1 MGVTVQSHHHHRFIF
16 SKMDLLDTKILTLFL
31 LLVVT
36 FVIGVATLPLR
47 KVLGLQSV
55 AGGARQLVTSF
66 LLYFGGGVMIYVC
79 MLHIL
84 PEISEQLEGTG
95 PAYLPQL
102 LVCCGFFLIYL
113 IEELVEFVLARCRS
127 QDPVHKDGGLQGA
140 SEEQAAKPAKSI
152 KLKDFFTILALSLH
166 SLFEGLAI
174 GLEESIDDVWTFFI
188 AIASHK
194 FVVSF
199 CVSLEMQ
206 QSGTRLP
213 MFLTYLSVF
222 SLMSPL
228 GEAIGIVL
236 TESGGSGVDDAIIA
250 SLQGLAAGTLLYV
263 AMFEILSRE
272 RANQVSGLLQLLG
285 ICTGFAA
292 MIGIES
298 VASEP
303 EEDKSGALR
312 LCRSALASLHSGLV
326 TIAS

>member
-55 AGGARQLVTSF
+55 AGGARRLGTSF
-66 LLYFGGGVMIYVC
+66 LLCFGGGVMIYVC

-113 IEELVEFVLARCRS
+113 IEEIVEFVLARCRAS
-127 QDPVHKDGGLQGA
+127 DPVHKDGALAEGGG
-140 SEEQAAKPAKSI
+140 SEEPAGKPAKSI

-213 MFLTYLSVF
+213 MFLTY
-222 SLMSPL
+222 
-228 GEAIGIVL
+228 
-236 TESGGSGVDDAIIA
+236 
-250 SLQGLAAGTLLYV
+250 
-263 AMFEILSRE
+263 
-272 RANQVSGLLQLLG
+272 
-285 ICTGFAA
+285 
-292 MIGIES
+292 
-298 VASEP
+298 
-303 EEDKSGALR
+303 
-312 LCRSALASLHSGLV
+312 
-326 TIAS
+326 